1 MLNLKKA
8 PSGAFLFLSCSS
20 SAHPPL
26 AACTGDTHRLN
37 TCNTAHPRQSSR
49 HPQFRFRIPA
59 CPRKSRQ
66 KEQQTCLAIQSL
78 QYRRNASLSPPDKL
92 VSVTVKLIWH
102 LQQEMNICSRRV
114 CRVICHVEHAADE
127 RLPYRHRKLHPAP
140 ATIPAHRVPAAVK
153 NLPCR

>member
-1 MLNLKKA
+1 TGSTCLLYILNNA
-8 PSGAFLFLSCSS
+8 PSAAFLFFPCFS

-78 QYRRNASLSPPDKL
+78 QYRRNASLSLPDQH
-92 VSVTVKLIWH
+92 VSDTFKHIWH
-102 LQQEMNICSRRV
+102 LQQDRKSTRLNSS
-114 CRVICHVEHAADE
+114 HV
-127 RLPYRHRKLHPAP
+127 K
-140 ATIPAHRVPAAVK
+140 I
-153 NLPCR
+153 